1 MIRRVV
7 KIQLIAFVLLGLA
20 AMTYAGANDAGLLTR
35 HFTVVAEL
43 PNAGGIFP
51 NAEVAERG
59 VDVGKVGAITLT
71 RRGAAVH
78 LQINAG
84 ERIPADS
91 FAHVANLSAVGEE
104 YVNLVP
110 PNARGPYLH
119 AGSVIPA
126 SRTSV
131 PLSDATLLENL
142 NTLVNSVNRRDLV
155 TVVDN
160 LDSAFAGTGPDLAR
174 LITTGD
180 ALTTSVTAALPA
192 TIQLINASRTVLATA
207 QATSG
212 AFANFA
218 AHLAQLSAQ
227 VRSSDPSL
235 VGVFDHGVLASQQ
248 LQSLLAT
255 NAPTLPVLL
264 GNLLTLGD
272 IQLVRLPGLQQLLIT
287 YPTDIANGFYV
298 VPGDGTAHFGL
309 QTSSSGGPCTNG
321 YQGTRGNSPKG
332 NTHYPPNTKAYCNE
346 PIQSSIDVLGSR
358 NVPRPPGD
366 YSDPALQ
373 PGGAAAGAALA
384 SPSGSVAVTPAV
396 AGYDPNTGFV
406 VAPGG
411 QTAFVNP
418 NSSSDAA
425 LLGKDSW
432 EWMLL
437 APLGA

>member
-1 MIRRVV
+1 MIRRAV
-7 KIQLIAFVLLGLA
+7 KIQLVVFVLLGLA
-20 AMTYAGANDAGLLTR
+20 AMTYAGADDAGLLTR
-35 HFTVVAEL
+35 HFTVVTQL
-43 PNAGGIFP
+43 PNAGGIFT

-59 VDVGKVGAITLT
+59 VDVGKVGAIRLT
-71 RRGAAVH
+71 RHGAAVD
-78 LQINAG
+78 LEIDAG

-91 FAHVANLSAVGEE
+91 FAHVADLSAVGEE

-119 AGSVIPA
+119 SGSVIPA
-126 SRTSV
+126 TRTSV

-142 NTLVNSVNRRDLV
+142 NTLVNSVNRADLV

-180 ALTTSVTAALPA
+180 ELTTSVTAALPA

-227 VRSSDPSL
+227 VRSSDPAL
-235 VGVFDHGVLASQQ
+235 VGVLDHGVLASQQ
-248 LQSLLAT
+248 LQNLLAT
-255 NAPTLPVLL
+255 NEPTLPVLL
-264 GNLLTLGD
+264 GNLLTLGN

-298 VPGDGTAHFGL
+298 VPGDGTSHFGL
-309 QTSSSGGPCTNG
+309 ETSSSGGPCTNG
-321 YQGTRGNSPKG
+321 YQGTRGNPPKG
-332 NTHYPPNTKAYCNE
+332 NTHYPPNTKAYCDE

-373 PGGAAAGAALA
+373 PGGAAAGAALE

-406 VAPGG
+406 VAPDG
-411 QTAFVNP
+411 QAAFVNP
-418 NSSSDAA
+418 NSSSDAV

-437 APLGA
+437 APLGT